1 MKKVLKVIWGF
12 FAVIGILL
20 TLRLIPVFC
29 GNQSISI
36 YRSTKGHYSDYVELL
51 RTSGAFGN
59 IATDYP
65 IYTEHSHIFSA
76 TSQFHACNPPLF
88 QDQG

>member
-1 MKKVLKVIWGF
+1 MKKVLKVIWGI

-36 YRSTKGHYSDYVELL
+36 YRSTKGHYSDYVGLIREAFFISPVVDLEKVNDVELNGEWL
-51 RTSGAFGN
+51 DFVRSMV
-59 IATDYP
+59 
-65 IYTEHSHIFSA
+65 
-76 TSQFHACNPPLF
+76 
-88 QDQG
+88 QGDGEP

>member
-1 MKKVLKVIWGF
+1 MKKVLKVIWGI

-36 YRSTKGHYSDYVELL
+36 YRSTKGHYSDYVELI
-51 RTSGAFGN
+51 REAFFISPVVDLEKVNDVELNGEWL
-59 IATDYP
+59 DFVR
-65 IYTEHSHIFSA
+65 SMV
-76 TSQFHACNPPLF
+76 
-88 QDQG
+88 QGDGEP